1 MWNQAALAAHER
13 DLLREGAQMAWTMQV
28 REFVKEVKVESTKVS
43 WPTREELRA
52 STVVVIVAVL
62 LISFFVGVVDYV
74 LQLGVRLLFR

>member
-1 MWNQAALAAHER
+1 MWNQAAEAAHEG

-43 WPTREELRA
+43 WPTRQELRA
-52 STVVVIVAVL
+52 STTVVIIAVL
-62 LISFFVGVVDYV
+62 LISVFVGIVDYV